1 MHVFETPGPVL
12 LRISTEVGT
21 VRVDASGSASGVEV
35 DVQPMRNNSAS
46 QEAVEQTKVEL
57 VERDG
62 RYEVAI
68 ESPKRWL
75 SFGRGASIA
84 IRVSCPEGA
93 ELEVAT
99 ATADVETRGSLAAV
113 GAKTAT
119 GDLRFDVV
127 SGDVAVNS
135 ASGDIAI
142 GEIGGAGKVRSAS
155 GDVSVA
161 LGRGALS
168 VNSASGDV
176 RIDRALASISAAT
189 ASGDI
194 EIGAVEAGEVR
205 LQSVSGD
212 VRVGVREGLRVW
224 IDASS
229 VSGTISSD
237 LPAEDGPPADGVA
250 ALEIHARTVSGD
262 VGIVAATGI
271 LV

>member
-1 MHVFETPGPVL
+1 M

-21 VRVDASGSASGVEV
+21 VRIDAS
-35 DVQPMRNNSAS
+35 
-46 QEAVEQTKVEL
+46 
-57 VERDG
+57 
-62 RYEVAI
+62 
-68 ESPKRWL
+68 
-75 SFGRGASIA
+75 
-84 IRVSCPEGA
+84 
-93 ELEVAT
+93 
-99 ATADVETRGSLAAV
+99 GSLAAV

-127 SGDVAVNS
+127 SGDVSANS

-142 GEIGGAGKVRSAS
+142 GEIGGGGKIRSAS
-155 GDVSVA
+155 GDVSVG

-176 RIDRALASISAAT
+176 RVERALASIAAAT

-194 EIGAVEAGEVR
+194 EVGAVEAGEIR

-237 LPAEDGPPADGVA
+237 LHAEDGPPDDGGA

-262 VGIVAATGI
+262 VGIVAAVG
-271 LV
+271 VFA

>member
-1 MHVFETPGPVL
+1 MHAFETPGPVL

-21 VRVDASGSASGVEV
+21 VRIDAGGSASGVEV
-35 DVQPMRNNSAS
+35 DIQPMRDNSAS
-46 QEAVEQTKVEL
+46 REAAEQTTVEL
-57 VERDG
+57 VARGD

-84 IRVSCPEGA
+84 IRVTCPEGA

-127 SGDVAVNS
+127 FGDVSVNS

-142 GEIGGAGKVRSAS
+142 REIGGAGKVKSAS
-155 GDVSVA
+155 GDVSVG

-176 RIDRALASISAAT
+176 RVDRALASVSVAT

-194 EIGAVEAGEVR
+194 EVGAVEADKIR

-237 LPAEDGPPADGVA
+237 LPAEDGAPTGGTA

-262 VGIVAATGI
+262 VGIVAAIGI
-271 LV
+271 SA